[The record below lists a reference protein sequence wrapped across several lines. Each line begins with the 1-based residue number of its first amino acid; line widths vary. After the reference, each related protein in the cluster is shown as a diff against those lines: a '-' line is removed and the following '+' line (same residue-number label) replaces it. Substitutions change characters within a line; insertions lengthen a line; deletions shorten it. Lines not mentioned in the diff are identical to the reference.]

1 MTEDI
6 CGSTDTT
13 SGEPCQFKPGESCPW
28 HDTDETPDRNQ
39 TALED
44 NPELIDKV
52 ADRLAAGDTV
62 AEACAE
68 VDEVSEDQYY
78 DWRRRA
84 DSDGGV
90 FSDFAKETTR
100 ARKRAGRNDRVELER
115 AIRESM
121 DTRTWYKLHMKQY
134 GDQYGDEEMD
144 MREESDTL
152 TVESEVVEYERIEN

>member
-6 CGSTDTT
+6 CGAETV
-13 SGEPCQFKPGESCPW
+13 SGEPCQNPAESCPW
-28 HDTDETPDRNQ
+28 HNVEDAPDTGRKN
-39 TALED
+39 ALEKD
-44 NPELIDKV
+44 PDLIDKV

-68 VDEVSEDQYY
+68 VGEVSERQYY
-78 DWRRRA
+78 EWRQRA
-84 DSDGGV
+84 SEDGGL
-90 FSDFAKETTR
+90 FRKFRKETTR
-100 ARKRAGRNDRVELER
+100 ARKRAGRNDRAELER

-134 GDQYGDEEMD
+134 GDQYGDEDMD

-152 TVESEVVEYERIEN
+152 TVESEVVEYERIKN